1 MDETSEKL
9 VVYREYDG
17 GYQAVGSITVTGD
30 GAYFEYA
37 PSFLSL
43 RNTHAISGCLPLQE
57 DPFDARATRAFFDG
71 LVPEGTMRRLL
82 SDAFRVEEGGYRGL
96 LSRLN
101 DESAG
106 ALVFERDGTDPMEGR
121 GYEPIE
127 FDRLASFAAF
137 PRTGAILPIAL
148 DLLTRNHRILSE
160 TKRWSSRASF
170 LIGR

>member
-1 MDETSEKL
+1 
-9 VVYREYDG
+9 
-17 GYQAVGSITVTGD
+17 
-30 GAYFEYA
+30 
-37 PSFLSL
+37 
-43 RNTHAISGCLPLQE
+43 
-57 DPFDARATRAFFDG
+57 
-71 LVPEGTMRRLL
+71 MRRLL